1 MLNAQWHQDK
11 VERPILLLKL
21 CCAYNR
27 PFIPLWA
34 NATKHRRWGSD
45 RITPEMKSFA
55 LTEGSVNVGDSK
67 GSSGIQS
74 MTWVHGKLINTA
86 NPLDLFQLTV
96 PARTMWDM
104 QLTKA
109 SGWLTPHPPV
119 SLPASLGSESN
130 STADICA
137 LTIWGL
143 WVWCIA
149 GLLSLFCNYW
159 DGLLLLGEL
168 VQGLT

>member
-1 MLNAQWHQDK
+1 MLPNTGDEAVVSH
-11 VERPILLLKL
+11 
-21 CCAYNR
+21 
-27 PFIPLWA
+27 
-34 NATKHRRWGSD
+34 D
-45 RITPEMKSFA
+45 RIAPEMKSFA

-109 SGWLTPHPPV
+109 SGWLTPHPRFITGKPWIRV
-119 SLPASLGSESN
+119 KFNSWHMCFNNLRAASLMHSRS
-130 STADICA
+130 S
-137 LTIWGL
+137 
-143 WVWCIA
+143 
-149 GLLSLFCNYW
+149 LSLCCNYG

-168 VQGLT
+168 VQGLTQTARGNMWESVMKQGDD